1 MKYLLI
7 IVVSASQCTVD
18 NIDKTH
24 ETVIEMPDMAACEA
38 AAEVTDSQRGVRAFC
53 IEVQP

>member
-7 IVVSASQCTVD
+7 VLVSSSSCAFD
-18 NIDKTH
+18 NIDKTQ
-24 ETVIEMPDMAACEA
+24 ETVIEMPDMQACEA
-38 AAEVTDSQRGVRAFC
+38 AAAVPDSQRGVRAFC